1 MGEFTDGFFGVGI
14 DDGGLGFGD
23 CFECGDLTVE
33 ESCRF
38 AEGFESDAFGVYA
51 VELCEGLYC
60 ILPPGR
66 ARLLV
71 MWSRWLAG
79 GLLEPQS
86 RDVQCFPLLSAHAWH
101 RWVGEMPPVE
111 ELHDVECCSNHAV
124 IFAET
129 VRLGNW
135 YIGVSQC
142 PDNLVLALNFMS
154 CLREQLARGLL
165 AQNDLLAISGSKKVG
180 RV

>member
-1 MGEFTDGFFGVGI
+1 MWRFDGRRILSVCRRFRVRRFWGLRCGTLRGFVLHSSTWKGKVVS
-14 DDGGLGFGD
+14 DVESLAGGGG
-23 CFECGDLTVE
+23 
-33 ESCRF
+33 
-38 AEGFESDAFGVYA
+38 
-51 VELCEGLYC
+51 
-60 ILPPGR
+60 
-66 ARLLV
+66 
-71 MWSRWLAG
+71 G

-101 RWVGEMPPVE
+101 SWVGEMPPVE

-124 IFAET
+124 IFAKT
-129 VRLGNW
+129 IRLGNW